1 MKIVVLDG
9 YTLNPGDISWDGLRA
24 LGETKI
30 YDRTGLGEIV
40 HRAADAEAIYINK
53 ACIGPSEIDALPKL
67 RFIGVLATG
76 YNVVDIDYARKKG
89 ITVCNIPTY
98 GTASVA
104 QFVFALLLELCHHVG
119 HHSNRVQGDAWAAS
133 QDFCFWDYPLIELH
147 GKTLGIVGCGR
158 IGMETAK
165 LGAAFGMKLLGYDSR
180 PVTTDLP
187 GFAQV
192 SFPELLS
199 RSDVVSLHC
208 PLSESNRGML
218 GEEAL
223 ALMKPTA
230 FLINTARGPLIQET
244 ALANALREGRLA
256 GAGVD
261 VLSTEPP
268 SPDNPLLTAPNCII
282 TPHIAWATK
291 EARQRLMAMAVDNLA
306 SFLAGKPQNVVNS
319 PLS

>member
-30 YDRTGLGEIV
+30 YDRTGPGEIV
-40 HRAADAEAIYINK
+40 HRAADAEAIYTNK
-53 ACIGPSEIDALPKL
+53 ACIGPSEIDVLPKL

-119 HHSNRVQGDAWAAS
+119 HHSNRVRGDAWASS

-208 PLSESNRGML
+208 PLFESNRGML

-268 SPDNPLLTAPNCII
+268 SSDNPLLTAPNCII